1 MSTMPLH
8 SDGNSQPKPL
18 TTGLVK
24 LNGKFYLELESYENS
39 ELENAQQ
46 VVELSIALAQENEVL
61 RERIEV
67 LEARLMRFG
76 LD

>member
-1 MSTMPLH
+1 
-8 SDGNSQPKPL
+8 
-18 TTGLVK
+18 LVK